1 MKQNKTKIG
10 LIGLGA
16 MGRMHFECW
25 LKSKHGIMVAVS
37 DRNPELLGGKWRG
50 LATNLGDQGPAL
62 VCFDDAALY
71 PEVDALIADPNVE
84 AVDICMPT
92 PLHAPMAIAAMRA
105 GKHVFCEK
113 PMSLSLAECVEME
126 RVAQETGRSLMVGH
140 CLRYWPQYVKA
151 QSMLA
156 SGEFGRPLYASFHRS
171 SAAPAWSGD
180 AWYLR
185 GAESGGVLDMH
196 IHDIDVALWWFGRP
210 QSIST
215 TGLVTQGLP
224 LVMDS
229 VWRYDDGPT
238 VQLHGAW
245 DRNGGPFR
253 HAFRL
258 VMEKATLVHD
268 LAVDA
273 NALQLHRDGK
283 TENVPCDE
291 GSAYQAE
298 LDDFAACVAAG
309 RPPERITPA
318 DSRLAVEIGLEEM
331 RQIGVGKAKRGGR
344 RAKKTPSS

>member
-1 MKQNKTKIG
+1 MKIG

-16 MGRMHFECW
+16 MGRMHFVCW
-25 LKSKHGIMVAVS
+25 LKSQHGKMVAVS
-37 DRNPELLGGKWRG
+37 DRNPKLLSGVWEERDF
-50 LATNLGDQGPAL
+50 NLGEQERAL
-62 VCFDDAALY
+62 VCFDNAALY
-71 PEVDALIADPNVE
+71 PEAEELIADPNVE

-92 PLHAPMAIAAMRA
+92 PFHAPMAIAAMRA

-126 RVAQETGRSLMVGH
+126 RVAQETGQHLMVGH

-151 QSMLA
+151 QEMLA

-171 SAAPAWSGD
+171 SAAPAWSSD

-210 QSIST
+210 QSIAT

-224 LVMDS
+224 LIMDS

-245 DRNGGPFR
+245 DRNGGAFR

-268 LAVDA
+268 LAVDPK
-273 NALQLHRDGK
+273 ALQLLRDGK
-283 TENVPCDE
+283 TESVPCDE
-291 GSAYQAE
+291 TSAYQAE
-298 LDDFAACVAAG
+298 LDDFAACLNEG
-309 RPPERITPA
+309 RAPQRMTPA

-331 RQIGVGKAKRGGR
+331 RQIGVGEGK
-344 RAKKTPSS
+344 

>member
-1 MKQNKTKIG
+1 MKIG

-16 MGRMHFECW
+16 MGRTHFECW
-25 LKSKHGIMVAVS
+25 LKSKQGQLVAVS
-37 DRNPELLGGKWRG
+37 DRNPKLLDGDWGG
-50 LATNLGDQGPAL
+50 AAFNLGDQGRAL
-62 VCFDDAALY
+62 VSFDGMNTYAEAED
-71 PEVDALIADPNVE
+71 LINDPNVE

-92 PLHAPMAIAAMRA
+92 PFHAPMSIAAMRA

-113 PMSLSLAECVEME
+113 PMSLSLAECAEME

-151 QSMLA
+151 QELLA
-156 SGEFGRPLYASFHRS
+156 SGEYGRALYASFHRS

-196 IHDIDVALWWFGRP
+196 IHDVDVALWWFGRP
-210 QSIST
+210 QSIAA

-224 LVMDS
+224 LVVDAAWS
-229 VWRYDDGPT
+229 YADGPS
-238 VQLHGAW
+238 VQLHSAW

-273 NALQLHRDGK
+273 NALQLLRDGK
-283 TENVPCDE
+283 TENVPCAE
-291 GSAYQAE
+291 TSAYQAE
-298 LDDFAACVAAG
+298 LDDFAACLAAG
-309 RPPERITPA
+309 RAPQRITPA

-331 RQIGVGKAKRGGR
+331 RQLGVGEGK
-344 RAKKTPSS
+344 

>member
-1 MKQNKTKIG
+1 MKIG

-16 MGRMHFECW
+16 MGRMHFDCW
-25 LKSKHGIMVAVS
+25 QKSPHGQLVAVS
-37 DRNPELLGGKWRG
+37 DRNPKLLAGEWGG
-50 LATNLGDQGPAL
+50 AEFNLGEQAAGRVSLDGMARYPEA
-62 VCFDDAALY
+62 AAL
-71 PEVDALIADPNVE
+71 LADPHVE

-92 PLHAPMAIAAMRA
+92 PFHAPMAIAAMRA

-113 PMSLSLAECVEME
+113 PMSLALAECAEME
-126 RVAQETGRSLMVGH
+126 RVAHETGRSLMVGH

-151 QSMLA
+151 RELLA
-156 SGEFGRPLYASFHRS
+156 SGEFGRARYASFHRS

-196 IHDIDVALWWFGRP
+196 IHDVDVALWWFGRP
-210 QSIST
+210 QSIAA

-224 LVMDS
+224 LVVDAAWS
-229 VWRYDDGPT
+229 YADGPS

-245 DRNGGPFR
+245 DRHGGPFR
-253 HAFRL
+253 HAFRV

-273 NALQLHRDGK
+273 NALQLLRDGK
-283 TENVPCDE
+283 TENVPCGE

-298 LDDFAACVAAG
+298 LDDFAACLAAG
-309 RPPERITPA
+309 RAPERITPA
-318 DSRLAVEIGLEEM
+318 DSRLAVEIGLEEL
-331 RQIGVGKAKRGGR
+331 RQLGVGEGK
-344 RAKKTPSS
+344 

>member
-1 MKQNKTKIG
+1 
-10 LIGLGA
+10 
-16 MGRMHFECW
+16 
-25 LKSKHGIMVAVS
+25 
-37 DRNPELLGGKWRG
+37 
-50 LATNLGDQGPAL
+50 
-62 VCFDDAALY
+62 
-71 PEVDALIADPNVE
+71 
-84 AVDICMPT
+84 MPT
-92 PLHAPMAIAAMRA
+92 PFHAPMSIAAMRA

-113 PMSLSLAECVEME
+113 PMSLSLAECAEME

-151 QSMLA
+151 QELLA
-156 SGEFGRPLYASFHRS
+156 SGEYGRALYASFHRS

-196 IHDIDVALWWFGRP
+196 IHDVDVALWWFGRP
-210 QSIST
+210 QSIAA

-224 LVMDS
+224 LVVDAAWS
-229 VWRYDDGPT
+229 YADGPS
-238 VQLHGAW
+238 VQLHSAW

-273 NALQLHRDGK
+273 NALQLLRDGK
-283 TENVPCDE
+283 TENVPCAE
-291 GSAYQAE
+291 TSAYQAE
-298 LDDFAACVAAG
+298 LDDFAACLAAG
-309 RPPERITPA
+309 RAPQRITPA

-331 RQIGVGKAKRGGR
+331 RQLGVGEGK
-344 RAKKTPSS
+344 

>member
-1 MKQNKTKIG
+1 MKIG

-25 LKSKHGIMVAVS
+25 LKSQQGQLVAVS
-37 DRNPELLGGKWRG
+37 DRNPKLLSGDWRAREFNLGG
-50 LATNLGDQGPAL
+50 QEPAL
-62 VCFDDAALY
+62 VSFDGMEVY
-71 PEVDALIADPNVE
+71 PEADALLADPNVE

-92 PLHAPMAIAAMRA
+92 PLHASMSIAAMRA

-113 PMSLSLAECVEME
+113 PMSLSLAECAEME
-126 RVAQETGRSLMVGH
+126 RVAHETGRRLMVGH

-151 QSMLA
+151 KELLA

-196 IHDIDVALWWFGRP
+196 IHDVDVALWWFGRP
-210 QSIST
+210 QSIT
-215 TGLVTQGLP
+215 ATGLVTQGLP
-224 LVMDS
+224 LVVDAA
-229 VWRYDDGPT
+229 WRYDGGPT
-238 VQLHGAW
+238 VQLQGAW
-245 DRNGGPFR
+245 DRHGGPFR

-273 NALQLHRDGK
+273 NALQLLRDGK
-283 TENVPCDE
+283 TENVPFDE

-298 LDDFAACVAAG
+298 LDDFASGNAHL
-309 RPPERITPA
+309 RLTPA

-331 RQIGVGKAKRGGR
+331 RQIGVPP
-344 RAKKTPSS
+344 PS